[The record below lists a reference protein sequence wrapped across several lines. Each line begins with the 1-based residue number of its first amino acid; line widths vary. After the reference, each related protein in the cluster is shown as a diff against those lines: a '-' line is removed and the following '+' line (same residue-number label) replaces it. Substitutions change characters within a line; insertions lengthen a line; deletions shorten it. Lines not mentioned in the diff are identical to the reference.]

1 MTTLNF
7 WKNSK
12 PCEVVLYSSSVQVTY
27 LKKSNKPVTVDISYV
42 YLLAVLGDYHSGNN
56 HHAVHLHFVRPV
68 VNRRLRVDTLTLHS
82 SDLDTCQLLVK
93 ALEDQ
98 LADTERPQKLAVII
112 NPNSGKKQAEKVFY
126 KKVQPLFKLCGIET
140 KVVVTKAPKQAR
152 DVLQTLEMEDVDGII
167 TVGGD
172 GLYCEVL
179 NGLILRT
186 QKDHGVDVHDKDARM
201 VPSRLPIGIIP
212 AGTGDMVVQYLHGT
226 RDVMTAA
233 VRVLLGATL
242 PANAVSVHQGEQLS
256 AFSGLVLGF
265 GLQGDMMADCER
277 FRWMGHRRYNVI
289 PIGTVLSRRSLDLEV
304 EYVDE
309 DTQQVT
315 RTADAMYSVDT
326 YVVSK
331 REVGEHV
338 QHVFGTDDMHVHMS
352 SKCALGK
359 HVQQLTKLKENT
371 AGVFDYDFM
380 TTARVESYTVR
391 LTKAPTV
398 LQEGRRVLKENYNI
412 NCDGEI
418 LRVTHPEYHVRLH
431 RHAVRVFGETIV

>member
-12 PCEVVLYSSSVQVTY
+12 PCQVTLHSSSVQVSY
-27 LKKSNKPVTVDISYV
+27 LKKSNKQVTVDISYV
-42 YLLAVLGDYHSGNN
+42 YLLAVKGDFDSGNS
-56 HHAVHLHFVRPV
+56 HAVHVHYVRPIS
-68 VNRRLRVDTLTLHS
+68 NRRLRVDTLTLHS
-82 SDLDTCQLLVK
+82 SDLYTCQLLVK
-93 ALEDQ
+93 ALEQ
-98 LADTERPQKLAVII
+98 ELADTKRPQKLAVII
-112 NPNSGKKQAEKVFY
+112 NPNSGKKQAEKVFS
-126 KKVQPLFKLCGIET
+126 KKVQPLFKLCGIDT

-152 DVLQTLEMEDVDGII
+152 DVLQALELDGVDGII

-186 QKDHGVDVHDKDARM
+186 QKDNEVNVHDVDAK
-201 VPSRLPIGIIP
+201 VVSSHIPIGIIP

-233 VRVLLGATL
+233 VRVILGGSV
-242 PANAVSVHQGEQLS
+242 PANAVSVHQGGQLS
-256 AFSGLVLGF
+256 AYSGLVLGF

-277 FRWMGHRRYNVI
+277 FRWMGHSRYNVI

-309 DTQQVT
+309 DSQKVHKVS
-315 RTADAMYSVDT
+315 DAMYSVDT

-331 REVGEHV
+331 QEVGEHMRN
-338 QHVFGTDDMHVHMS
+338 VFGTDSMHVHMT

-371 AGVFDYDFM
+371 AGAFDYDFM
-380 TTARVESYTVR
+380 NTARVDSYTVR
-391 LTKAPTV
+391 LCNAPTV
-398 LQEGRRVLKENYNI
+398 VQDGKKALKETHNI

-418 LRVTHPEYHVRLH
+418 LRLTHPEYHVRLH
-431 RHAVRVFGETIV
+431 RHALRVFGETIV